1 MKNMQ
6 NNPLRVGVA
15 LVCLAFS
22 NIASAAL
29 IINFNEGGADVLATY
44 SGSFASLPAI
54 SGFASRTL
62 SNQVASGVPTIYLS
76 GSPGSMGNFWK
87 YDFTSNFP
95 TFGSRNSLVG
105 APVAGTYSGATSFIL
120 DMNQLYLLDTYSL
133 GSSIAGSA
141 TWSGQTFASMQL
153 TSGSYAGTLTNGET
167 VTVNIG
173 PAGVPEP
180 GQVAASLLLLAGV
193 GGYVFVKRR
202 KAAKMATPVAAY
214 NS

>member
-1 MKNMQ
+1 MQ
-6 NNPLRVGVA
+6 NNLLRVGVA
-15 LVCLAFS
+15 VVCLAFS

-29 IINFNEGGADVLATY
+29 IINFNEVGADVLATY
-44 SGSFASLPAI
+44 SGSFASLPANN
-54 SGFASRTL
+54 GWASRTL

-76 GSPGSMGNFWK
+76 GSPGIMGNFWK

-95 TFGSRNSLVG
+95 TFGSRNSLAG
-105 APVAGTYSGATSFIL
+105 APVAGTYSGTTSFIL
-120 DMNQLYLLDTYSL
+120 DLNQLYVPDTYSL

-153 TSGSYAGTLTNGET
+153 ASGSYAGTLTNGET
-167 VTVNIG
+167 VTVNVG

-193 GGYVFVKRR
+193 GGYVLVKRR
-202 KAAKMATPVAAY
+202 KAAKMATPVAA
-214 NS
+214 